1 MADDLR
7 LKVVASSIDGK
18 GIAKLDRD
26 TFEKMKLSEGSIII
40 VTYGAKS
47 MELAAKM
54 DNVFSAATTR
64 LMKADMTVLRV
75 EEGMLVTITKKNGN
89 TSASQPTKAKKGKKN
104 AKANAASLDS
114 F

>member
-1 MADDLR
+1 VADDLR

-18 GIAKLDRD
+18 GTAKLDSD
-26 TFEKMKLSEGSIII
+26 SFGKLKLSDGTVIV

-47 MELAAKM
+47 MELAARL
-54 DNVFSAATTR
+54 DNVFSPATAR
-64 LMKADMTVLRV
+64 LMKADMAALRV
-75 EEGMLVTITKKNGN
+75 EEGTIVTVTKKG
-89 TSASQPTKAKKGKKN
+89 SKSPPGQPAKIRKGKKK